1 MESLETKDERQAKRK
16 AALEIALHEAL
27 FGAARELLKDGAAGA
42 TITPEWA
49 AQFSDEH
56 RRWVLTID
64 DVQRSSGLGAARLL
78 KAH

>member
-42 TITPEWA
+42 TITPESA
-49 AQFSDEH
+49 AHFSDEH